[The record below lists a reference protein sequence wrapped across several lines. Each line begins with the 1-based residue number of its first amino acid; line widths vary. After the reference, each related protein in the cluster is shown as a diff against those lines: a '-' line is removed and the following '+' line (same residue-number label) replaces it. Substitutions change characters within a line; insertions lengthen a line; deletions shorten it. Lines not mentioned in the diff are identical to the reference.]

1 MDEDVF
7 RLYSKYYDLLYRDKD
22 YAAEAAY
29 VARALRNA
37 MPSARE
43 LLEFGSGTGHHGRL
57 LASMGFSI
65 RGVERSKS
73 MVAMANAEAP
83 SSAAHIN
90 GRFQCRQGDLRT
102 VMLDCL
108 FDSVISLFHVVS
120 YQTQNADLLATFA
133 NASRH
138 LRPGGIFLFDVWHG
152 PAVLRERPSVRVKRI
167 EDEATC
173 LTRIAEPELN
183 VNAGVVTVRYTIFAE
198 SKEDG
203 RLTKFCEDHR
213 MRYLFPVEIDLL
225 ANQTGFGVERSEE
238 FLTGEAPS
246 EGTWGVMYM
255 LRKRT

>member
-1 MDEDVF
+1 MI
-7 RLYSKYYDLLYRDKD
+7 
-22 YAAEAAY
+22 
-29 VARALRNA
+29 
-37 MPSARE
+37 
-43 LLEFGSGTGHHGRL
+43 SGQLHLVR
-57 LASMGFSI
+57 
-65 RGVERSKS
+65 
-73 MVAMANAEAP
+73 
-83 SSAAHIN
+83 
-90 GRFQCRQGDLRT
+90 
-102 VMLDCL
+102 L

-138 LRPGGIFLFDVWHG
+138 LRLGGIFLFDVWHG

-203 RLTKFCEDHR
+203 RLTKFREDHR

-225 ANQTGFGVERSEE
+225 ANQTGFEVERSEE